1 MSLSQQITEDLKVA
15 MKARDEIRISCLRML
30 KTSMKNKQVEL
41 GRPLDD
47 DEIQAIISSQ
57 IRKGKESVEEFD
69 KGGRKDLV
77 EKEESEIRILF
88 EYLPEQI
95 PYDQIERNLKEIISE
110 FGAESLKDLGK
121 VMKVAMTRMTG
132 KVQGREVN
140 EIAKRLLG

>member
-1 MSLSQQITEDLKVA
+1 MSLSQKITEDLKLA
-15 MKARDEIRISCLRML
+15 MKARDELRISCLRMI

-41 GRPLDD
+41 GHPLDD

-69 KGGRKDLV
+69 RGGRKDLV
-77 EKEESEIRILF
+77 EKEENEIRILY

-95 PYDQIERNLKEIISE
+95 PLDQIEKNLKEIISE
-110 FGAESLKDLGK
+110 VGAENLKDLGK